1 MPFFQEIMY
10 EDTISMRITK
20 RYIHLNS
27 KYRDLTSEN
36 PWNFLYT
43 LPFFIENV
51 VAIRL
56 NSIEMVPGNA
66 DEHPN
71 GILNS
76 TESRATKSFFF
87 CLDDYSNNE
96 KDKHIVCLDKN
107 RVLNEKILGK
117 VNIYDSDNYTVIS
130 SDYDCKE
137 NIAERLYQNRY
148 NLQRFRVKLF
158 DEEGEPLTV
167 NVMNNEKDK
176 DEDTLNDFTF
186 TLEVDV
192 IDGI

>member
-1 MPFFQEIMY
+1 MH
-10 EDTISMRITK
+10 ITK
-20 RYIHLNS
+20 KYIHLNS
-27 KYRDLTSEN
+27 QYRDNNNEN

-66 DEHPN
+66 PNHPN
-71 GILNS
+71 GTLNS
-76 TESRATKSFFF
+76 TASKATKSFFF

-107 RVLNEKILGK
+107 RVLNEKVLGK
-117 VNIYDSDNYTVIS
+117 VQVYDTDNTKIIS
-130 SDYDCKE
+130 SGFDSKE
-137 NIAERLYQNRY
+137 NVLERLYQNRY

-167 NVMNNEKDK
+167 HVINDEKQQ
-176 DEDTLNDFTF
+176 ETLNDFTF

>member
-1 MPFFQEIMY
+1 MGY
-10 EDTISMRITK
+10 YISMHITK

-27 KYRDLTSEN
+27 QYKDNQDEKS
-36 PWNFLYT
+36 WNFLYT

-56 NSIEMVPGNA
+56 NSIEMVPSNA
-66 DEHPN
+66 DDHPN
-71 GILNS
+71 GVLNS
-76 TESRATKSFFF
+76 IASKATKSFFF
-87 CLDDYSNNE
+87 CLDDYTNNE

-107 RVLNEKILGK
+107 RVLNENVLGK
-117 VNIYDSDNYTVIS
+117 VQIYDTDNTKIIS
-130 SDYDCKE
+130 SGFESKE
-137 NIAERLYQNRY
+137 NVLERLYQNRY

-158 DEEGEPLTV
+158 DEEGEPLKV
-167 NVMNNEKDK
+167 HDGNNE
-176 DEDTLNDFTF
+176 TLNEFTF